1 MPSTPELSP
10 EEIRRMRLVVEHA
23 TDVIVLTDT
32 DGLITWTNPAF
43 TKLTGF
49 SGEEALGQKPG
60 DMLQGEATCQTTR
73 QQISEA
79 LKSRVPITTE
89 IVNYTKAGE
98 LYWVEL
104 NIIPIYDENGQHIN
118 FMSIEREISE
128 RKDMEFQQNLQAM
141 QDKARR
147 DERRLLSQIG
157 EWLHACKSVDELLDV
172 ISSGLAKL
180 LPGTSGGLFL
190 YSNSRD
196 VLEDVCRW
204 NSGATGAAIE
214 PDDCWALRRGRSYA
228 YGTAEL
234 NYACHHVTEEPTAP
248 YICIPVIAHG
258 DAIGLLHV
266 ALDYMALHEARQPE
280 QEAEIII
287 KRELALTCAEQISLA
302 LANVRLRDELR
313 DQSVRDQLTGLFN
326 RRWFL
331 EQCRREIQY
340 AQRHKSP
347 FTLIAFDVDHFKA
360 FNDNYG
366 HDAGDMVLREV
377 GEALA
382 SYATTGSTACRLGG
396 EEFSVICPGMDSA
409 AAADLAEELRAA
421 IARISISYGAGKLP
435 RITMS
440 AGIAQLGQP
449 ANTVQDLMKT
459 ADQALYEAKR
469 LGRDQVA
476 IANAD
481 DPLEDMAAELQDMSD
496 KLRDAS

>member
-1 MPSTPELSP
+1 MTSSPELSP
-10 EEIRRMRLVVEHA
+10 EEIRRMRLVVEHT

-32 DGLITWTNPAF
+32 EGLISWTNPAF

-49 SGEEALGQKPG
+49 ATEEALGRKPG
-60 DMLQGEATCQTTR
+60 DLLQGDATSPETQKE
-73 QQISEA
+73 ISRA
-79 LKSRVPITTE
+79 LKSRVPIKTE
-89 IVNYTKAGE
+89 IVNYTKTGE

-104 NIIPIYDENGQHIN
+104 NIIPIYDENGRHIN

-141 QDKARR
+141 QDKSRR

-157 EWLHACKSVDELLDV
+157 EWLHACKSVEELLDV
-172 ISSGLAKL
+172 ISTGLEKL

-204 NSGATGAAIE
+204 NSGAPGASIE
-214 PDDCWALRRGRSYA
+214 PDDCWSLRRGRSYV
-228 YGTAEL
+228 YGQAEL
-234 NYACHHVTEEPTAP
+234 NYACHHVSAAPTAP

-266 ALDYMALHEARQPE
+266 SLDYMALHEARQPE
-280 QEAEIII
+280 QETEIVI

-340 AQRHKSP
+340 AQRHASP

-377 GEALA
+377 GETLA
-382 SYATTGSTACRLGG
+382 AHAATGSTACRLGG

-409 AAADLAEELRAA
+409 AAADLAETLRAA
-421 IARISISYGAGKLP
+421 IASISISYGAGNLP

-440 AGIAQLGQP
+440 AGVAQLGD
-449 ANTVQDLMKT
+449 AAVTVQDLMKT
-459 ADQALYEAKR
+459 ADKALYEAKR
-469 LGRDQVA
+469 LGRDRVA
-476 IANAD
+476 IASDGRAD
-481 DPLEDMAAELQDMSD
+481 SAISDDLAAMHDRM
-496 KLRDAS
+496 RDAS